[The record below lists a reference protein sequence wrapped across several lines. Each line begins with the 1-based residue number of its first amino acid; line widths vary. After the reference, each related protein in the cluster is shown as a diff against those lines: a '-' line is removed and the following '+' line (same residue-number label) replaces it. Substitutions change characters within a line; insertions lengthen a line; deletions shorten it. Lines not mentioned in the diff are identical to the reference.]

1 MVFPTNKKVKADD
14 GQRQRKVAQLVR
26 DLLARAGAEGI
37 TLEDLLQHLEDLKE
51 EQKHEQRRV

>member
-1 MVFPTNKKVKADD
+1 MKADD
-14 GQRQRKVAQLVR
+14 AQRQRRIAQFVR

-37 TLEDLLQHLEDLKE
+37 ALEELLQHLEELKE